1 MTEYRIF
8 AASFLLVFAPLAFS
22 LTLAAFSI
30 ADNLKSVRESILHL
44 CSHVSTQTAQQS
56 WLVEHYA
63 KPVRPL
69 YPWEKHRCEW
79 CGQEKLEG
87 HK

>member
-1 MTEYRIF
+1 MTENRIF
-8 AASFLLVFAPLAFS
+8 AASFLVVFAVLLFT

-30 ADNLKSVRESILHL
+30 AENLKGVRESILHL

-69 YPWEKHRCEW
+69 YPWEKDRCEW
-79 CGQEKLEG
+79 CGAEKDG
-87 HK
+87 DK

>member
-8 AASFLLVFAPLAFS
+8 AASFLLVFAALVFPV
-22 LTLAAFSI
+22 TLAAFRI
-30 ADNLKSVRESILHL
+30 ADSLKELRESILHL

-56 WLVEHYA
+56 WLVEHYV

-69 YPWEKHRCEW
+69 YPWKKHRCEW
-79 CGQEKLEG
+79 CGAEKEG
-87 HK
+87 DK